1 MLQMLQEIEEI
12 RLQKPSDSQADD
24 LVDKVRYVKRAGVDT
39 YLFLNGD
46 KVMIEPS
53 VVITRQ
59 DPVGQRWRSSKN
71 KASFVMLLKM
81 MVMIIMRTM
90 MPKMAL
96 IAKMRVIMRM
106 MRMVLTIKLLQ

>member
-1 MLQMLQEIEEI
+1 
-12 RLQKPSDSQADD
+12 
-24 LVDKVRYVKRAGVDT
+24 
-39 YLFLNGD
+39 
-46 KVMIEPS
+46 MIEPS